1 MKYAF
6 VGALFAAAVP
16 FAAAAEKSA
25 ADLKKCSAVY
35 ESASKAIAKDPAKV
49 LELVSKLVAAN
60 ESCAADVVKAAIITT
75 KANNELVDQIV
86 ETAATSAPK
95 QISQIAAAATAV
107 APDTSP
113 QIAAVVNK
121 INAQLG
127 TLGSTQPPRP
137 VHPLDFPEGT
147 TTAIENSG
155 KGGLNHPLHPLV
167 GPPAGGPAG
176 AGIADASGSSHEG
189 NSLTNTPRGATR

>member
-6 VGALFAAAVP
+6 VGAVFAAALP
-16 FAAAAEKSA
+16 FAVAAEKSA
-25 ADLKKCSAVY
+25 ADVKKCSAVY
-35 ESASKAIAKDPAKV
+35 KSASKAIAKDPVKV

-75 KANNELVDQIV
+75 KANKELVGQIV
-86 ETAATSAPK
+86 ETAATAAPK
-95 QISQIAAAATAV
+95 QLSQIAAAATAV

-121 INAQLG
+121 INAQVG
-127 TLGSTQPPRP
+127 TLDSTQARP
-137 VHPLDFPEGT
+137 VHPLDFPEGD
-147 TTAIENSG
+147 APKYSG
-155 KGGLNHPLHPLV
+155 ESGPRHPLV

-176 AGIADASGSSHEG
+176 AGIADASGSASEA
-189 NSLTNTPRGATR
+189 NSITNTPPGASR